1 MPSDLF
7 LRSEAELDALLDAA
21 RPDLER
27 RSIGIADGSAR
38 EAEVWAF
45 SFTAEREIGSE
56 RQRTA
61 CTLTL
66 RETALMMQSL
76 ATGSRLQHRDSTA
89 VSWAELRRRGMA
101 AIVED
106 ALASAQYRLQVK
118 IGVDFAYKEF
128 IRRCESIVELI
139 GDDIVNAPALREQVA
154 RWKMLAEER
163 TLYSAARPKLIG
175 NLDFG
180 HLQDDA
186 NVLEEFYETNIYAPL
201 SSRPTLPAPAP
212 VPAPAPAPDGSA
224 LPRRVALLD
233 KIPKAPVES
242 QATPPMLMLGL
253 FLGGLASALLVV
265 GFMRH
270 SWPLGITGA
279 ILSLLVARALRQW
292 HA

>member
-1 MPSDLF
+1 VPGDLYV
-7 LRSEAELDALLDAA
+7 RSESELDELLDAA

-27 RSIGIADGSAR
+27 RGIGIADGSAR

-45 SFTAEREIGSE
+45 SFSAEREIGVE
-56 RQRTA
+56 RQRIA

-66 RETALMMQSL
+66 RGETTLMMQSI

-101 AIVED
+101 AVVED

-118 IGVDFAYKEF
+118 IGADFAHQEF

-139 GDDIVNAPALREQVA
+139 GDDIHNAPALREQVV
-154 RWKMLAEER
+154 RWKSLAEER
-163 TLYSAARPKLIG
+163 TLYSAARPTLVG

-180 HLQDDA
+180 HLQDDVK
-186 NVLEEFYETNIYAPL
+186 VLEEFYETNIYAPL
-201 SSRPTLPAPAP
+201 SARPPARELGGRAVAAEP
-212 VPAPAPAPDGSA
+212 GNT

-233 KIPKAPVES
+233 RIPKAPVES
-242 QATPPMLMLGL
+242 EATRPMLLLGIL
-253 FLGGLASALLVV
+253 LAAAAVALIVLGVV
-265 GFMRH
+265 RH
-270 SWPLGITGA
+270 SWPLGIGGA
-279 ILSLLVARALRQW
+279 LFFALVVRALRQW